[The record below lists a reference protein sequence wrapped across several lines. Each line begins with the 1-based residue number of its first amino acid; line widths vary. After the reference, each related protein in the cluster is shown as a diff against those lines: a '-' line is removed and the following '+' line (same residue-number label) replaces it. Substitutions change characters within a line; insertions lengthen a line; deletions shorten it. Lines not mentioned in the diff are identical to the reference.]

1 MPVKSK
7 IQLEWYDPHWWQ
19 PETLSAFS
27 YEQPLYFYGLLL
39 IPVIFFF
46 RWLFF
51 FRLRRKLD
59 VALFEK
65 DIRWHWSSLLRFIPD
80 VIIVCVLCAICI
92 ALARPQLSN
101 ERVERDTEGIDIL
114 LLLDISGSMKI
125 EDFAPN
131 RLEAAKRVAKEFIQ
145 GRISDRIGMVV
156 FAAEAYTLSPLT
168 TDYEVLYQY
177 IDDITFDMIQ
187 KPGTAIGLAIGV
199 GINRMYDSPSKTR
212 LMILISDGDNTAGN
226 IEPDIAAKLAKSK
239 GIKIYTIGVGKDGLV
254 PFGKDV
260 FGNTTYVQNT
270 MDESTLKQV
279 AKITEGKYFRADNSR
294 ALKAIF
300 NQIDRMEKTKVKES
314 RFKETTDYYHI
325 YLYWAVALMIVWML
339 VRSTFI
345 ANPLED

>member
-1 MPVKSK
+1 MPGKSK
-7 IQLEWYDPHWWQ
+7 LQLEWYDPHWWQ
-19 PETLSAFS
+19 PETLLAFT

-39 IPVIFFF
+39 IPVAFFF

-65 DIRWHWSSLLRFIPD
+65 DIKWHWSSLLRFIPD
-80 VIIVCVLCAICI
+80 VLVVLMLCTIFI
-92 ALARPQLSN
+92 ALARPQLAN

-125 EDFAPN
+125 EDFTPN
-131 RLEAAKRVAKEFIQ
+131 RLESAKRVAKEFIQ
-145 GRISDRIGMVV
+145 GRVSDRIG
-156 FAAEAYTLSPLT
+156 
-168 TDYEVLYQY
+168 
-177 IDDITFDMIQ
+177 INDINFDMIN

-199 GINRMYDSPSKTR
+199 GINRLYDSPSKTR

-254 PFGKDV
+254 PFGKDM

-270 MDESTLKQV
+270 MDESTLRQV

-300 NQIDRMEKTKVKES
+300 RQIDTLEKTKVKES

-325 YLYWAVALMIVWML
+325 YLYWAIALLILWML